1 MEQFLTD
8 YLNRLQSLH
17 DEIKETIKELPQ
29 AALDWVPGP
38 GMNSL
43 CVLIV
48 HATGAERYWIGDVAC
63 QDPSD
68 RNRGAE
74 FEAQGL
80 AGDQLAERLD
90 RGLIYV
96 TKAAESL
103 RLANLQEIRTSP
115 RDNRKYTVGWAL
127 AHALEHTALHL
138 GHAQVTRQL
147 WEQQSES

>member
-1 MEQFLTD
+1 MEQFFTD
-8 YLNRLQSLH
+8 YLERLQSLH
-17 DEIKETIKELPQ
+17 EDMKKTLKELPQ
-29 AALDWVPGP
+29 TALDWVPGP

-63 QDPSD
+63 QDPSG

-74 FEAQGL
+74 FEVQGL
-80 AGDQLAERLD
+80 DAEKLAERLD
-90 RGLIYV
+90 QSLVYARS
-96 TKAAESL
+96 AAENL
-103 RLANLQEIRTSP
+103 KLTNLQETRNSP
-115 RDNRKYTVGWAL
+115 RDDRRYTTGWAL

-147 WEQQSES
+147 LEQKEGS